1 MLQSALWNMMHWEL
15 KCNTACS
22 KECKQIVLW
31 RWNEFYLWI
40 HLFGVYD
47 VFYLCH
53 IVNNYLKALKMI
65 WMMGQ
70 NPALFSKGWRY
81 HVEVIL
87 LLQSF
92 AVERIGEHLQIPD
105 ACRQFQQGLC
115 NVCDTSIVQLK
126 REVTAMV
133 QSIHQAQTESP
144 VQSGHVITQQPS
156 NRWVHRWNPHGQG
169 HIYPLQ

>member
-1 MLQSALWNMMHWEL
+1 MMHWVL
-15 KCNTACS
+15 KCNIACS

-70 NPALFSKGWRY
+70 NSALFSKGWRY

>member
-1 MLQSALWNMMHWEL
+1 
-15 KCNTACS
+15 
-22 KECKQIVLW
+22 
-31 RWNEFYLWI
+31 
-40 HLFGVYD
+40 
-47 VFYLCH
+47 
-53 IVNNYLKALKMI
+53 MI

-70 NPALFSKGWRY
+70 NSALFSKGWRY

-87 LLQSF
+87 FLQSF

-156 NRWVHRWNPHGQG
+156 NRWVHRWNPPWTGPHLPTSVNIAKHEGQEMLI
-169 HIYPLQ
+169 HYKYHTLRPVYILPCHYYRMNATCWIMKLTFL

>member
-1 MLQSALWNMMHWEL
+1 MNTLILDIWYFLSQS
-15 KCNTACS
+15 C
-22 KECKQIVLW
+22 CK
-31 RWNEFYLWI
+31 
-40 HLFGVYD
+40 YD
-47 VFYLCH
+47 
-53 IVNNYLKALKMI
+53 YLKTSKII

-70 NPALFSKGWRY
+70 CFQKVEYLCVII
-81 HVEVIL
+81 HVKVIL
-87 LLQSF
+87 FLQNF
-92 AVERIGEHLQIPD
+92 AVERIGEQLQIPD

-156 NRWVHRWNPHGQG
+156 NRWVYKWNPQRHWATLKYSKAQRTRDVNSYISYFVVTLCYNVNILGWML
-169 HIYPLQ
+169 HFK